1 MFSGVSG
8 VAEVRSSR
16 STLEISNQE
25 NANADEAVAYYRV
38 IDAIWIR
45 TKRYYV
51 AKR

>member
-1 MFSGVSG
+1 MVSGVSG

-25 NANADEAVAYYRV
+25 NANADVVVAYYRV